1 MSETALRF
9 DLEADRRPAGPGPSV
24 RSATTRHD
32 REAHDREAHDRE
44 AGGSRLDARC
54 FGVTLRLDS
63 EDPDF
68 TAFAAR
74 NYRAFLGAPAA
85 RPDIS
90 VRFGPRAGAAAR
102 ARKAAMSRLGM
113 GLLVDSE
120 SLYWE
125 NAFGFS
131 VLVTPRGEGG
141 FEVMAYHFD
150 LERERDPDLRARNHQ
165 RSLRWALHFPLF
177 HCLGARKGLS
187 LLHASALGFDDGAGC
202 DRALVFCGLN
212 GVGKS
217 SLAAFLAGQPGYRF
231 MTDNFLLADARAVYG
246 FPEVLRLDADALARL
261 GLAPQGGTTV
271 YGKHHLSLPPEN
283 VCLHAAPAV
292 CFLVANGAALSLEP
306 LGAASALRAV
316 AGLHAYLGE
325 FPEHSYLAALPLL
338 PAAGPCPGGPL
349 DGAPADGAAPLSDR
363 PWYRLSLPLDWRLAD
378 VKELVESCI

>member
-9 DLEADRRPAGPGPSV
+9 DLEAAPRPAGPGAGLRP
-24 RSATTRHD
+24 AAARHD
-32 REAHDREAHDRE
+32 RDAAD
-44 AGGSRLDARC
+44 SRLDACC
-54 FGVTLRLDS
+54 FGVTLQLDS

-68 TAFAAR
+68 AAFAAR
-74 NYRAFLGAPAA
+74 NYRAFLDAPAA

-90 VRFGPRAGAAAR
+90 VRFGPQAGAAAR
-102 ARKAAMSRLGM
+102 TRKAAMSRLGM
-113 GLLVDSE
+113 GLHIDSE

-131 VLVTPRGEGG
+131 VLVTPRGESG
-141 FEVMAYHFD
+141 FEVLAYHFD

-177 HCLGARKGLS
+177 LCLGARQGLR
-187 LLHASALGFDDGAGC
+187 LLHASALALPDPAGG

-231 MTDNFLLADARAVYG
+231 MTDNFLLADEHAVYG
-246 FPEVLRLDADALARL
+246 FPEVLRLDAGALDRL
-261 GLAPQGGTTV
+261 GLAPQGGSTV
-271 YGKHHLSLPPEN
+271 YGKHHLSLAPED
-283 VCLHAAPAV
+283 VCLRAAPAA
-292 CFLVANGAALSLEP
+292 CFLLANGATLSLEP
-306 LGAASALRAV
+306 LDAAPALRALD
-316 AGLHAYLGE
+316 GLHAYLGE

-349 DGAPADGAAPLSDR
+349 DGAPGDGTPPLSDR

>member
-1 MSETALRF
+1 MSDAALRF
-9 DLEADRRPAGPGPSV
+9 DLKADPGRSAPGAAVRPA
-24 RSATTRHD
+24 AAC
-32 REAHDREAHDRE
+32 REAE
-44 AGGSRLDARC
+44 AGDSRLDACC

-74 NYRAFLGAPAA
+74 NYRAFLDVPAA
-85 RPDIS
+85 APDIS

-102 ARKAAMSRLGM
+102 DRKAAMSRLGM
-113 GLLVDSE
+113 GLHIDGD

-131 VLVTPRGEGG
+131 ALVTPRGDGG
-141 FEVMAYHFD
+141 FEVLAYHFD
-150 LERERDPDLRARNHQ
+150 LEREHDPDLRARNHQ

-177 HCLGARKGLS
+177 QCLGARARLR
-187 LLHASALGFDDGAGC
+187 LVHASALALPDRTGG

-217 SLAAFLAGQPGYRF
+217 TLAAFLARQPGYRF
-231 MTDNFLLADARAVYG
+231 MTDNFLLTDGSAVYG
-246 FPEVLRLDADALARL
+246 FPEVLRLDPAALAKL
-261 GLAPQGGTTV
+261 GLTPEDGNTV
-271 YGKHHLSLPPEN
+271 YGKHHLSLAPEDI
-283 VCLHAAPAV
+283 CLRAEPAA
-292 CFLVANGAALSLEP
+292 CFLVTNGEALSLEP
-306 LGAASALRAV
+306 LDAVLADRAL

-325 FPEHSYLAALPLL
+325 FPEQSYLAALPLL
-338 PAAGPCPGGPL
+338 PAAGSCPGGPRS
-349 DGAPADGAAPLSDR
+349 DGGASGEGAPLLSER

>member
-1 MSETALRF
+1 MSEAALRF
-9 DLEADRRPAGPGPSV
+9 DLKADQGPSGPDGGL
-24 RSATTRHD
+24 RRADARH
-32 REAHDREAHDRE
+32 RAEAV
-44 AGGSRLDARC
+44 GSRLDASC

-74 NYRAFLGAPAA
+74 NYQAFLDAPSAA
-85 RPDIS
+85 PDIA
-90 VRFGPRAGAAAR
+90 VRFGPRAGTAAR
-102 ARKAAMSRLGM
+102 ARKPAMSRLGM
-113 GLLVDSE
+113 GLHLDAE

-131 VLVTPRGEGG
+131 ALVTPRDDGG
-141 FEVMAYHFD
+141 FAVQAYHFD

-177 HCLGARKGLS
+177 HCLGARRGLS
-187 LLHASALGFDDGAGC
+187 LLHASALALPDRTGS

-212 GVGKS
+212 GIGKS
-217 SLAAFLAGQPGYRF
+217 TLAAFLARQPGYRF
-231 MTDNFLLADARAVYG
+231 MTDNFLLADEDAVYG
-246 FPEVLRLDADALARL
+246 FPEVLRLDPGALAGL

-271 YGKHHLSLPPEN
+271 YGKHHLSLAPEDI
-283 VCLHAAPAV
+283 CLRAEPAA
-292 CFLVANGAALSLEP
+292 CFLVANGGALSLEP
-306 LGAASALRAV
+306 LDAGLALRAL

-338 PAAGPCPGGPL
+338 PAAGSCPGGARPR
-349 DGAPADGAAPLSDR
+349 DGAPGDGAPPLSDR

-378 VKELVESCI
+378 VKELVETCI

>member
-1 MSETALRF
+1 MSEAALRF
-9 DLEADRRPAGPGPSV
+9 DLKANPRPSGPEGDLPPAD
-24 RSATTRHD
+24 TRHGA
-32 REAHDREAHDRE
+32 EAV
-44 AGGSRLDARC
+44 GSRLDASC
-54 FGVTLRLDS
+54 FGVTLRLES

-74 NYRAFLGAPAA
+74 NYQAFLEPPSAA
-85 RPDIS
+85 PDIA
-90 VRFGPRAGAAAR
+90 VRFGPRVGTAAR
-102 ARKAAMSRLGM
+102 ARKREMNRLGM
-113 GLLVDSE
+113 GLHVDEE

-131 VLVTPRGEGG
+131 VLVTPRDGGG
-141 FEVMAYHFD
+141 FVVQAYHFD

-177 HCLGARKGLS
+177 HCLGARRGLG
-187 LLHASALGFDDGAGC
+187 LLHASGLALPDRTGGTRAAS

-217 SLAAFLAGQPGYRF
+217 TLAAFLAQQPGYRF
-231 MTDNFLLADARAVYG
+231 MTDNFLLADKDAVYG
-246 FPEVLRLDADALARL
+246 FPEVLRLDPGALVRL

-271 YGKHHLSLPPEN
+271 YGKHHLSLAPED
-283 VCLHAAPAV
+283 VCLRAEPAA
-292 CFLVANGAALSLEP
+292 CFLVANGEALSLEP
-306 LGAASALRAV
+306 LDAGLALKTL

-338 PAAGPCPGGPL
+338 PAAGSCPGGARPR
-349 DGAPADGAAPLSDR
+349 DGAPGDGAPLLSDR

-378 VKELVESCI
+378 VKELVETCI